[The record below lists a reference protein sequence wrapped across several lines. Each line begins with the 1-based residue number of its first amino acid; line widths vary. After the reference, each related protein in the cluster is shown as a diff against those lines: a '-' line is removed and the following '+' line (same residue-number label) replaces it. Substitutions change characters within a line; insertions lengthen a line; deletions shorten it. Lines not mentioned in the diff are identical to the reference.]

1 MRAAFNRGS
10 LYFWQRCSKASA
22 IKMEEPYPTEVKP
35 AIYSPQALIGF
46 SVAFSALAGGVLAYH
61 SLRDAGQPAAARHAL
76 WTSIGFLAFAILL
89 GQMAP
94 RIPGMAFVLGYASGL
109 WLSHYLKKYVPD
121 EASYPRKKIAK
132 PVVVCLLA
140 TAVVVGGAFAVLYWS
155 GV

>member
-1 MRAAFNRGS
+1 
-10 LYFWQRCSKASA
+10 
-22 IKMEEPYPTEVKP
+22 MEESYPAEVKP

-46 SVAFSALAGGVLAYH
+46 SVVFSALAGGVLAYH

-89 GQMAP
+89 GQMVP

-121 EASYPRKKIAK
+121 EAKYPRKKVVK
-132 PVVVCLLA
+132 PALFCLLA
-140 TAVVVGGAFAVLYWS
+140 TGVVVGGAFSVLYWS